1 MPYTPLRK
9 LRPELFVNEY
19 ETDSDDDTNSDDC
32 FFHIDSDEF
41 NLDGLDID
49 DEVPNRGYL
58 LCFSIFECRELP
70 FWQIVKLMYV
80 QK

>member
-49 DEVPNRGYL
+49 GEVPNRGYQ
-58 LCFSIFECRELP
+58 LCF
-70 FWQIVKLMYV
+70 
-80 QK
+80 